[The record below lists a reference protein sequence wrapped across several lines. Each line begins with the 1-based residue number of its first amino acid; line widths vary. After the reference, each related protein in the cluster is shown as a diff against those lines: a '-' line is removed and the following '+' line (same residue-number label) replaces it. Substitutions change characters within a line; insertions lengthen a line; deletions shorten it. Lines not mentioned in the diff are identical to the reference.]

1 MICRETRLEE
11 QFRRSYVGGM
21 FRFVIAFFTFVLL
34 SLPVS
39 AKPVTIMVLGDSLTA
54 GLGLPPEQAFP
65 SKLEAALKAKHPDV
79 TILNAGVSGD
89 TAADGLAR
97 LDWALSPE
105 VNGVILELGA
115 NDALRG
121 LDPSLTEQSLDR
133 IITAIKAKGLPV
145 LLAGMRAPPNLGLD
159 YAAKFD
165 PMFARLSA
173 KHGALLYPFF
183 LEGVAADP
191 SLNQADGIH
200 PNAQGVDRIVTAILP
215 MVEQLIGKVQEN

>member
-1 MICRETRLEE
+1 
-11 QFRRSYVGGM
+11 M
-21 FRFVIAFFTFVLL
+21 FRFVIAFLAFILASAPAV
-34 SLPVS
+34 

-65 SKLEAALKAKHPDV
+65 AKLEAALKAKHPNV

-105 VNGVILELGA
+105 VKAVILELGA

-133 IITAIKAKGLPV
+133 IMAAITAKGLPV
-145 LLAGMRAPPNLGLD
+145 LLAGMRAPPNLGPD

-165 PMFARLSA
+165 PMFERLSA

-191 SLNQADGIH
+191 ALNQADGIH
-200 PNAQGVDRIVTAILP
+200 PNAQGVDRIVTTILP
-215 MVEQLIGKVQEN
+215 IVEQLIGKVQEN